1 MSVDRRVASVDGGGR
16 VSVDEDGVSV
26 DCGWRVS
33 IDELVLL
40 SIDGERLSLRIERS
54 NLVGSETKS
63 NSSLLL
69 LVLIGMYLKDKK
81 KFSVSNYN
89 SK

>member
-1 MSVDRRVASVDGGGR
+1 MSVDRRVASVDVGGR

-40 SIDGERLSLRIERS
+40 SIDGERFSLRIERS

-69 LVLIGMYLKDKK
+69 LVLIGMYVPERQEKI
-81 KFSVSNYN
+81 FS
-89 SK
+89 K